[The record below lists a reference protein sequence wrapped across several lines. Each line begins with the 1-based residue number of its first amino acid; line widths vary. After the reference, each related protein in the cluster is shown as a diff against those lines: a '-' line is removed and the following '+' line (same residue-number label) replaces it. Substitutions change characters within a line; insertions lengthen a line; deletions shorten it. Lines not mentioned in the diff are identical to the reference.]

1 MRGEPNPWSERMKIT
16 RVAATIMALG
26 LALSGC
32 SGAAG
37 GGTTT
42 LRISANSVKGG
53 KNTAKAEWITDYVI
67 PRFEELQKSKGKTVD
82 VRFEGTGVDDAP
94 YKQKTALDL
103 KTGGGA
109 DLIEIDGI
117 WVGEFAQAGY
127 IAPLAK
133 VAGRQADQWDGW
145 RQIPGP
151 VQNIM
156 AFGGQKYGMPTGTDG
171 RVIFYNKKLFAQAG
185 LPADWQPKS
194 WEDILAAGER
204 LKSIDGV
211 TPIQLNAGTAMTEA
225 TTMQG
230 VLPLLAGTG
239 TEIYQNGKWLGG
251 TRQIRDVL
259 DLYRRIYTTG
269 LGDPKLQQS
278 PQGRD
283 ESFARFA
290 AGKVGMLLESDYFWR
305 EVVGPNAEVAPMR
318 DRDQTVGYTL
328 IPAMRPGAGVR
339 GQDHVS
345 MSGGVGWVVNPR
357 TKNAGLVWELLTFM
371 KSRDAVKDEVRRGA
385 VGISPRNDVNAEMLT
400 SDPLLNF
407 IATKVL
413 PITAVRPGV
422 AAYPQVSSALQEATG
437 DVVAGDGVDAAV
449 TSYEQNLE
457 QAVGGAA
464 NVNTG

>member
-1 MRGEPNPWSERMKIT
+1 VETLEKRMKIKM
-16 RVAATIMALG
+16 AAAIAAVG

-37 GGTTT
+37 GGGSTT

-53 KNTAKAEWITDYVI
+53 KNTAKAEWITNYVI
-67 PRFEELQKSKGKTVD
+67 PKFKAFEKSKGKEVD

-127 IAPLAK
+127 IKPLDK
-133 VAGRQADQWDGW
+133 TAGASANQWDGF
-145 RQIPGP
+145 RQIPAP

-156 AFGGQKYGMPTGTDG
+156 AFGGRRYGLPTGTDG
-171 RVIFYNKKLFAQAG
+171 RVLFYNKKLFAQAG

-194 WEDILAAGER
+194 WDDILAAGEK
-204 LKSIDGV
+204 LKSIKGV
-211 TPIQLNAGTAMTEA
+211 TPIQLNAGTGMTEA

-230 VLPLLAGTG
+230 VLPLLVGTG
-239 TEIYQNGKWLGG
+239 HEIYENGKWLGG
-251 TRQIRDVL
+251 NQQVRDVL
-259 DLYRRIYTTG
+259 DLYKRVYSTG

-283 ESFARFA
+283 ESFARFSKN
-290 AGKVGMLLESDYFWR
+290 KVGMLLESDYFWR
-305 EVVGPNAEVAPMR
+305 EVVGPTAEVAPMK

-328 IPAMRPGAGVR
+328 IPAMKPGSGVR
-339 GQDHVS
+339 GQDRVS
-345 MSGGVGWVVNPR
+345 MSGGVGWVMNPR
-357 TKNAGLVWELLTFM
+357 TKNAALAWDLMTFM
-371 KSRDAVKDEVRRGA
+371 QSHDAVKEEVRSTA

-400 SDPLLNF
+400 GDPLLTF

-413 PITAVRPGV
+413 PITTVRPGL
-422 AAYPQVSSALQEATG
+422 AAYPQVSSALQKATG
-437 DVVAGDGVDAAV
+437 DIVSGQRVDQAV

-457 QAVGGAA
+457 QAVGGAG
-464 NVNTG
+464 NVSTG